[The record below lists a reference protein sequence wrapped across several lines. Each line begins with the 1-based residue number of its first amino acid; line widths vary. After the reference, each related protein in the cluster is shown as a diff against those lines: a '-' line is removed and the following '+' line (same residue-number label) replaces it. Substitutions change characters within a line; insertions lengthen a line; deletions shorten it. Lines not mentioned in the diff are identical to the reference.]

1 MAFKIAKTFFLLTL
15 LSFVVAQSGEP
26 LPREIPALPPASLS
40 STHIHTCRPWQR
52 IRDSVIELIWGP
64 PPSSV
69 GSHSKQR
76 ADTTFLSRS
85 LLTRYGGDVVFRF
98 RFNNPDEQRALE
110 EASATLYLD
119 VWEATDQ
126 WIDIRISTKV
136 LPMFLDYL
144 PSSLRRSHTP
154 LILDLPR
161 AVSDTLPSLGDHHA
175 TQSAWST
182 SSHIISNQYRATQE
196 LFFQD
201 YQPLN
206 VLYSWMRLMTS
217 LFPDITQLV
226 HIGFSNEARPIY
238 GLRLSTFKSD
248 DEEDPKPRNTVLITA
263 GSHAR
268 EWISVSTLTY
278 IGHSLIT
285 RFGHQETVTKFLNHF
300 DLVLIPTINPD
311 GYTYTWEQDRLWR
324 KTRQQ
329 TSLPFCHGIDLDR
342 GFDFAWDGADTH
354 DNPCS
359 ESYAGPEP
367 FAAAEAKALASWARN
382 ETESNRTNFIG
393 FLDLHSYS
401 QQILYPYSYSC
412 QAFPP
417 SLEDLEEVAVGIAKG
432 FRLTNGHHYGV
443 GSACEG
449 TAIASS
455 GSSPSFRLASARTQ
469 KAIQPKMS
477 PSGGSA
483 LDWFYHTM
491 NVKYAYQIKL
501 RDTGSYGFL
510 LPKANIVPTG
520 QEGFGAVMA
529 LAKYLMG
536 NRGIEID
543 EAVWDSD
550 LGWNS
555 TSLEHIA
562 TDDVHIQD
570 EPEEWSQE
578 LRRRRRR

>member
-1 MAFKIAKTFFLLTL
+1 MAFKIAKTFFLLIL
-15 LSFVVAQSGEP
+15 LSFVIAISADSH
-26 LPREIPALPPASLS
+26 PRELPALPPAPLS
-40 STHIHTCRPWQR
+40 YVHVHTYRPWKR

-64 PPSSV
+64 PPSCV
-69 GSHSKQR
+69 GTRNTQR
-76 ADTTFLSRS
+76 VETVSLPKS
-85 LLTRYGGDVVFRF
+85 LLTRYGGDIVFRF
-98 RFNNPDEQRALE
+98 RFKNLDEQRALE
-110 EASATLYLD
+110 EASITLYLD
-119 VWEATDQ
+119 VWEATDE
-126 WIDIRISTKV
+126 WVDIRISTKD
-136 LPMFLDYL
+136 LPLFLGLL
-144 PSSLRRSHTP
+144 PASLRRSHTP

-161 AVSDTLPSLGDHHA
+161 AVSDTLPSFGDHRA
-175 TQSAWST
+175 TKNAWST
-182 SSHIISNQYRATQE
+182 TTDVISHQHRATQE
-196 LFFQD
+196 LFFQN

-206 VLYSWMRLMTS
+206 VIFSWMRLMTT
-217 LFPDITQLV
+217 LFPDITTLV
-226 HIGFSNEARPIY
+226 QVGFSNDARPIY
-238 GLRLSTFKSD
+238 GLRLSTFDSD
-248 DEEDPKPRNTVLITA
+248 GQEDPKPRSTILITA

-278 IGHSLIT
+278 IAHSLIT
-285 RFGHQETVTKFLNHF
+285 RFGHQDTVTKFLNHY

-311 GYTYTWEQDRLWR
+311 GYAYTWEQDRLWR

-367 FAAAEAKALASWARN
+367 FAASEAKALASWARN
-382 ETESNRTNFIG
+382 ETASNRTNFIG

-401 QQILYPYSYSC
+401 QQILYPFSYSC
-412 QAFPP
+412 EDSPP
-417 SLEDLEEVAVGIAKG
+417 SLEDLEEVALALAKG
-432 FRLTNGHHYGV
+432 FRLTNGHQYGV
-443 GSACEG
+443 SSACEG
-449 TAIASS
+449 TAVASS
-455 GSSPSFRLASARTQ
+455 PSSPSFRLASARMQ
-469 KAIQPKMS
+469 KPITPKMS

-529 LAKYLMG
+529 LAKYLLG
-536 NRGIEID
+536 NRGIEIA

-555 TSLEHIA
+555 TCPNPVASDNSYSE
-562 TDDVHIQD
+562 D
-570 EPEEWSQE
+570 EPEEQIQE